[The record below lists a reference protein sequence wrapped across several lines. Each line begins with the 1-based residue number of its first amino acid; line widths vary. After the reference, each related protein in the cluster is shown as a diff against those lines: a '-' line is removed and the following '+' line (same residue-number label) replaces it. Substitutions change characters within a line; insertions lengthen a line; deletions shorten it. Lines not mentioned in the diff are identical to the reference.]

1 MTFPMP
7 GFCPAAVVAAATQG
21 SSLNEIVTADSTS
34 FTFTTLTAGVT
45 ADAYPIIGL
54 MARSASSFD
63 ITSVTL
69 GAQPCIELYKQ
80 FNGTTALA
88 FFSAPRGA
96 TGNLVVTS
104 SATMVRGAACLTP
117 VFNLKSATT
126 PTAVAVNLS
135 DPMNVTIS
143 CEAGGWIGGLAY
155 NGSTSDSISW
165 TNLTEKFDVRPESV
179 AVLSGASD
187 VFATAQ
193 TNRSITANPLNTGS
207 GQIMVLMAL
216 R

>member
-1 MTFPMP
+1 
-7 GFCPAAVVAAATQG
+7 
-21 SSLNEIVTADSTS
+21 
-34 FTFTTLTAGVT
+34 
-45 ADAYPIIGL
+45 
-54 MARSASSFD
+54 
-63 ITSVTL
+63 
-69 GAQPCIELYKQ
+69 
-80 FNGTTALA
+80 
-88 FFSAPRGA
+88 
-96 TGNLVVTS
+96 
-104 SATMVRGAACLTP
+104 
-117 VFNLKSATT
+117 
-126 PTAVAVNLS
+126 
-135 DPMNVTIS
+135 MNVTIS